1 MHEET
6 LNRRQYDA
14 SAKKLLSYRPILA
27 RIIKHCVME
36 FRDVPVDV
44 IAAECLD
51 EPAVGVEQVDRPPLV
66 ETLSNED
73 TAEGEGKTVYD
84 VRVNARVPDS
94 EDPIDVI
101 INLEAQKSENRSLY
115 PIVKRGLYY
124 CSRLISSQRGTRFTG
139 MDYGHIC
146 KVYSIWVLMNVPK
159 KQRNSI
165 VEYSITEEVHRGDYR
180 SDRSDYDLMSL
191 KIIALGE
198 RENAQDEVLGMLDTA
213 FSSKLKD
220 RDMADILKKDY
231 GIDLT
236 PDMKKETDTMCN
248 LSEGFY
254 DRGVEEGLAT
264 GRREERKESARRML
278 KNGKLSISEIAEY
291 SGLSLKE
298 VQKLA
303 AGNYIQN

>member
-1 MHEET
+1 MLEDN
-6 LNRRQYDA
+6 LNRRQYDEQ
-14 SAKKLLSYRPILA
+14 AKRFLSFRRVLA
-27 RIIKHCVME
+27 FIIKHCVPE

-51 EPAVGVEQVDRPPLV
+51 EPSVGVEQVDRPPLV

-101 INLEAQKSENRSLY
+101 INLEAQKSENRSLC

-124 CSRLISSQRGTRFTG
+124 CSRLISAQRGTRFTG

-180 SDRSDYDLMSL
+180 SERSDYDLMSL

-254 DRGVEEGLAT
+254 DRGVEEGLEKGQAEGEQRLGSLMSKLLSLGKT
-264 GRREERKESARRML
+264 EEAMKAS
-278 KNGKLSISEIAEY
+278 SDAEY
-291 SGLSLKE
+291 RNELYKQYAL
-298 VQKLA
+298 
-303 AGNYIQN
+303 